1 MILKKTIK
9 AGTDDSRSGGAGGP
23 ARYVVSWLAI
33 FGICTLFLLLNSAT
47 VWYSLRAGFWP
58 NAQPVRWRMLLLE
71 QLIVWYPVALLAPAC
86 LWLAARFR
94 LERERWLQMLA
105 VHLAFNLVFHVCL
118 VLISLPLAQLI
129 LREPIFSLRFL
140 QSLHQ
145 RLIGRLPVDVIIYW
159 MIVGAGYAF
168 EYYRRFREQQLQA
181 ARLELLATQLETQ
194 LAQAQLQTL
203 KMQLHP
209 HFLFNTLHA
218 ISALMDDD
226 VKGARRMIA
235 RLSELLRL
243 TLESVGQ
250 QEVSLRQE
258 LEALERYLEIEQIRF
273 QDRLT
278 VRLAVAPETLD
289 ASVPNLVLQP
299 IVENAI
305 RHGIAPRSSAGR
317 IEIRAER
324 RDGMIE
330 LHVIDDGPGL
340 QWGDEEF
347 KEGIGLA
354 NTRARLRQLYGD
366 DHRIEIKDADG
377 GGLAVKLS
385 IPFRQTEVEGAASR

>member
-1 MILKKTIK
+1 M
-9 AGTDDSRSGGAGGP
+9 
-23 ARYVVSWLAI
+23 
-33 FGICTLFLLLNSAT
+33 
-47 VWYSLRAGFWP
+47 
-58 NAQPVRWRMLLLE
+58 RWGMLLLE
-71 QLIVWYPVALLAPAC
+71 QLTVWYPVALLAPAC

-94 LERERWLQMLA
+94 LERERWLPTLA
-105 VHLAFNLVFHVCL
+105 IHLGINLAFHVCL

-129 LREPIFSLRFL
+129 WREPIFSLRFL
-140 QSLHQ
+140 QNLHQ
-145 RLIGRLPVDVIIYW
+145 RLIGRLPIDVIIYW
-159 MIVGAGYAF
+159 TIVGAGYAF

-194 LAQAQLQTL
+194 LVQAQLQAL

-226 VKGARRMIA
+226 VRGARRMIA

-243 TLESVGQ
+243 TLESAGQ

-258 LEALERYLEIEQIRF
+258 LDALERYLEIEQVRF

-278 VRLAVAPETLD
+278 VQLAVAPETLD

-317 IEIRAER
+317 IEIRADR

-330 LHVIDDGPGL
+330 LQVIDDGPGL
-340 QWGDEEF
+340 SPGDEEF

-366 DHRIEIKDADG
+366 EHRIEIKDADG
-377 GGLAVKLS
+377 GGLVVKLS
-385 IPFRQTEVEGAASR
+385 IPFRQAEVDGAVRP

>member
-1 MILKKTIK
+1 MKTIEP
-9 AGTDDSRSGGAGGP
+9 GTDDLRSGGAGGG
-23 ARYVVSWLAI
+23 ARNVASWLAI
-33 FGICTLFLLLNSAT
+33 FGVCTLFLLINSAT
-47 VWYSLRAGFWP
+47 IWYGVRAGFFP
-58 NAQPVRWRMLLLE
+58 NAQPMRWGTLLLE
-71 QLIVWYPVALLAPAC
+71 QLTVWYPVALLAPAC
-86 LWLAARFR
+86 LRLAARFR
-94 LERERWLQMLA
+94 LERERWLPTLA
-105 VHLAFNLVFHVCL
+105 VHVGINLAFHVCL
-118 VLISLPLAQLI
+118 VLISLPLSHLI
-129 LREPIFSLRFL
+129 WREPIFSIRFL
-140 QSLHQ
+140 QNLHQ
-145 RLIGRLPVDVIIYW
+145 RLIGRLPIDVIIYW
-159 MIVGAGYAF
+159 TIVGAGFAF

-181 ARLELLATQLETQ
+181 ARLEVHATQLETQ
-194 LAQAQLQTL
+194 LAQAQLQAL

-218 ISALMDDD
+218 ISALIDDD

-243 TLESVGQ
+243 TLENVGQ

-258 LEALERYLEIEQIRF
+258 LDALERYLEIEQIRF

-305 RHGIAPRSSAGR
+305 RHGIAPRSSAGL

-330 LHVIDDGPGL
+330 LQVIDDGPGL
-340 QWGDEEF
+340 KPGNEEF

-354 NTRARLRQLYGD
+354 NTRARLRRLYGD
-366 DHRIEIKDADG
+366 GHRIEIKDADE

-385 IPFRQTEVEGAASR
+385 IPFRQADVEGAGRE

>member
-1 MILKKTIK
+1 LILQKTIDFR
-9 AGTDDSRSGGAGGP
+9 TDDSGGSGASGP
-23 ARYVVSWLAI
+23 ARKVMSWLAI

-47 VWYSLRAGFWP
+47 VWYGVRAGFFP
-58 NAQPVRWRMLLLE
+58 NAQPMRWGTLLLE
-71 QLIVWYPVALLAPAC
+71 QLTVWYPVALLAPAC

-94 LERERWLQMLA
+94 LERERWVPTLA
-105 VHLAFNLVFHVCL
+105 VHLGINLVFHVCL
-118 VLISLPLAQLI
+118 VLISLPLSQLI
-129 LREPIFSLRFL
+129 WGEPIFTLRFL

-159 MIVGAGYAF
+159 MIIGSGYAF

-181 ARLELLATQLETQ
+181 ARLEIRTTQLETQ
-194 LAQAQLQTL
+194 LVQAQLQAL

-226 VKGARRMIA
+226 VKGARRMMA

-243 TLESVGQ
+243 TLESAGQ
-250 QEVSLRQE
+250 QEVALRQE
-258 LEALERYLEIEQIRF
+258 LDALERYLEIEQIRF

-278 VRLAVAPETLD
+278 VQVAVAPETLD

-317 IEIRAER
+317 VEIRAER

-330 LHVIDDGPGL
+330 LQVIDDGPGL
-340 QWGDEEF
+340 QKGDGEL

-366 DHRIEIKDADG
+366 KHRIEIKDADE
-377 GGLAVKLS
+377 GGLMVKLS
-385 IPFRQTEVEGAASR
+385 IPFRQTEVNGAGRE